1 MEAATV
7 VTDKVVGEADN
18 PDGLVALPPDR
29 PHPGKNEEAMCELL
43 NRIWSRPRGEWTR
56 VLRRELPALAGEIVE
71 ELLHGIPGFS
81 TLVDDNDAIDD
92 ELLRQRV
99 EFALL
104 TALGYREESQG
115 ARVPDEI
122 EERHDAPVDAVHG
135 GRHEGGRDPGPTEVR
150 APGHGSGGH
159 GGSGPGGTGHG
170 GLGTATPE
178 TGHGAREGD
187 FGDHDDREGDHRE
200 RDRDRDHADRDRVDR
215 DPVDRDR
222 VDRDHVDRDPV
233 DRDHAD
239 RDRVDRDHA
248 DRDPVD
254 RDHADRD
261 HADRDRAE
269 GDRALGARP
278 ESTAARDRARQD
290 LFKALTDDRAA
301 SHSSLAELA
310 EAAGWPLPA
319 SVRAIA
325 PATPGETQQL
335 AAVLDDAL
343 PGMFAGRPCLLLP
356 VPEPDTRAA
365 LELPLRGRFA
375 AVGHAVPLRD
385 TASSLRWALRLLA
398 LTPHRGGPEARAVFV
413 DDHLSTLLL
422 LQDEPLA
429 HALAARW
436 LRPLADLT
444 PRQSERLEVTLLAW
458 LEGGGAPEAAKAL
471 SVHPQTVRYRMRQL
485 EKLFGPGLR
494 DPRTRFELEMALR
507 SRRLMAQVRRQA
519 SRAGRRT
526 ARVVTADF
534 TPLVVGR
541 MARVNGL

>member
-1 MEAATV
+1 
-7 VTDKVVGEADN
+7 
-18 PDGLVALPPDR
+18 
-29 PHPGKNEEAMCELL
+29 MCELL

-56 VLRRELPALAGEIVE
+56 VLRRELPALAAEIVE
-71 ELLHGIPGFS
+71 ELLHGIPEFS
-81 TLVDDNDAIDD
+81 ALVDDNDAIDD

-99 EFALL
+99 EEALL
-104 TALGYREESQG
+104 TALGYRD
-115 ARVPDEI
+115 ARGCPAGK
-122 EERHDAPVDAVHG
+122 EREQEKTDAQDIPADTDLGHQHAALEVVEGRQHDRQHTAHHLGPAVDG
-135 GRHEGGRDPGPTEVR
+135 
-150 APGHGSGGH
+150 
-159 GGSGPGGTGHG
+159 
-170 GLGTATPE
+170 
-178 TGHGAREGD
+178 
-187 FGDHDDREGDHRE
+187 
-200 RDRDRDHADRDRVDR
+200 
-215 DPVDRDR
+215 
-222 VDRDHVDRDPV
+222 
-233 DRDHAD
+233 
-239 RDRVDRDHA
+239 
-248 DRDPVD
+248 
-254 RDHADRD
+254 
-261 HADRDRAE
+261 
-269 GDRALGARP
+269 
-278 ESTAARDRARQD
+278 ARQD

-301 SHSSLAELA
+301 CGTSLAELA
-310 EAAGWPLPA
+310 EAAGWPLPVA
-319 SVRAIA
+319 VRAIA
-325 PATPGETQQL
+325 PAAPGDTQQL
-335 AAVLDDAL
+335 ATVLDDAL
-343 PGMFAGRPCLLLP
+343 AGMFAGRPCLL
-356 VPEPDTRAA
+356 VPSPDPDTRAP

-398 LTPHRGGPEARAVFV
+398 LTPARAGLDARPVFV

-507 SRRLMAQVRRQA
+507 SRRLMAQVRRQH
-519 SRAGRRT
+519 SRVGRRT

-534 TPLVVGR
+534 TPLVGR